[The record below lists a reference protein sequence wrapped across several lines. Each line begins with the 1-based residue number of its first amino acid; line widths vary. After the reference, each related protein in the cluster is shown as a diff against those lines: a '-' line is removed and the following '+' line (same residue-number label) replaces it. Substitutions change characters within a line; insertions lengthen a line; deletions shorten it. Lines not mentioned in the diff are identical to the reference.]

1 MESVDK
7 ALLRKLEEARALIE
21 SRLGELSASLS
32 NLGLSDVV
40 SYINS
45 GGKRLRGFLTLL
57 TCETLG
63 CKADDAIDIAIAIE
77 LVHAASLTL
86 DDIIDQDRER
96 RGMPAAWVL
105 YGVGKTAMVSLFLV
119 PLALKIIER
128 FGRAALSY
136 SVSAWE
142 EIVRGELLDAYAS
155 VKGPLVSY
163 VDLARL
169 KTGPLFA
176 LAVALPFI
184 AASRADVAE
193 EAYNLGDLI
202 GLTYQIADDIVD
214 YISYLRGLRP
224 ELDTGER
231 LFREWAMNELGA
243 NSDDEVVSK
252 ALDYLREKVTDVSKK
267 ADELFTGYG
276 QRELMK
282 EVPRFLAN
290 MMLAQQGLSL

>member
-7 ALLRKLEEARALIE
+7 ALLRKLEEARALID

-45 GGKRLRGFLTLL
+45 GGKRLRGFLSLL

-63 CKADDAIDIAIAIE
+63 CKANDAIDIAIAIE

-86 DDIIDQDRER
+86 DDIVDQDRER
-96 RGMPAAWVL
+96 RGMPATWVL

-136 SVSAWE
+136 SISAWE

-155 VKGPLVSY
+155 VKGSLVSY
-163 VDLARL
+163 IDLARQ

-184 AASRADVAE
+184 AASRVDMAE

-202 GLTYQIADDIVD
+202 GLAYQIADDIID

-224 ELDTGER
+224 RLDTSER
-231 LFREWAMNELGA
+231 LLREWAVSELGA
-243 NSDDEVVSK
+243 KSDDEVVSK
-252 ALDYLREKVTDVSKK
+252 ALDYLRERVAEISKK
-267 ADELFTGYG
+267 AEELFASYS
-276 QRELMK
+276 QRELIK